1 MTLIKQIYT
10 DNEIISYHNHL
21 RYQRSIE
28 IASVLEA
35 ADGQADCLAGAEP
48 AAPPTA
54 RAEAAVPSAG
64 SRGLR
69 GRPKVGVR
77 TEVVEAAGVAEARR
91 QCSKSTR
98 IRTIPYRT
106 ITRTRF

>member
-1 MTLIKQIYT
+1 MMIA

-35 ADGQADCLAGAEP
+35 ADREAVGLDGV
-48 AAPPTA
+48 APVALPMA
-54 RAEAAVPSAG
+54 RGEVAKPSGG

-77 TEVVEAAGVAEARR
+77 TEAGEAAAVAAVARR
-91 QCSKSTR
+91 QRSKSTR
-98 IRTIPYRT
+98 IRTIP
-106 ITRTRF
+106 

>member
-1 MTLIKQIYT
+1 MIA

-35 ADGQADCLAGAEP
+35 ADGDAERLAGVAP
-48 AAPPTA
+48 VAPPIA
-54 RAEAAVPSAG
+54 RAEAATPSAG
-64 SRGLR
+64 CRDLR

-77 TEVVEAAGVAEARR
+77 TEVAEAAVVVAVARR
-91 QCSKSTR
+91 QSRKSTR
-98 IRTIPYRT
+98 IRTIPCRT
-106 ITRTRF
+106 ITRTRL